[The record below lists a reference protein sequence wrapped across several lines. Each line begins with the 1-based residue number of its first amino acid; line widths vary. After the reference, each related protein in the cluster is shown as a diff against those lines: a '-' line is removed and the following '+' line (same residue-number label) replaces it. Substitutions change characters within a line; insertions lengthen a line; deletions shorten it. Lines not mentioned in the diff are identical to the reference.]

1 MYISEK
7 DTFDSKGNSSLFE
20 IIEWDDLWFQNAND
34 EKNTKRILLIG
45 DSISRAYRW
54 FLNNMY
60 EGEAYIDQL
69 STSKAL
75 DNKAFKALIDYTLMQ
90 LDRPYEAIVFNN
102 AAHGFHL
109 NDAEYEKYYREL
121 IAHIINKS
129 PQSKVIISLGVPVRD
144 ADDLTKM
151 NERWY
156 EKMLGRNAAAKAI
169 AKEFNL
175 PVNDLYSVV
184 ENRPDVYYIDG
195 VHFNDDGNAALA
207 EKTYATLKE
216 LGI

>member
-7 DTFDSKGNSSLFE
+7 DTFDSTGSKALFE
-20 IIEWDDLWFQNAND
+20 TIEWDDLWFQNADD
-34 EKNTKRILLIG
+34 ENNTKRVLLIG
-45 DSISRAYRW
+45 DSISRAYRG

-60 EGEAYIDQL
+60 QNEAYIDQL

-75 DNKAFKALIDYTLMQ
+75 DNKAFKALIDYALIQ
-90 LDRPYEAIVFNN
+90 LEHTYEAIVFNN

-109 NDAEYEKYYREL
+109 NDAEYEEHYREL

-129 PQSKVIISLGVPVRD
+129 PQSKIIISLGVPVRN

-156 EKMLGRNAAAKAI
+156 KKMLGRNAAAKAI

-175 PVNDLYSVV
+175 PVNDLYSEV
-184 ENRPDVYYIDG
+184 ENRPDLYFKDG
-195 VHFNDDGNAALA
+195 IHFTDDGSALLA
-207 EKTYATLKE
+207 KKTYSTLKE